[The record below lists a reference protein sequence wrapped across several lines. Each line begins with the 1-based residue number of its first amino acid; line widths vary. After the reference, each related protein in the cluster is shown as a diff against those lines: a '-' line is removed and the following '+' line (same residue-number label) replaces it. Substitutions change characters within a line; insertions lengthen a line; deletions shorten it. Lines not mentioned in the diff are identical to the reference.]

1 MIPIGSDIHK
11 RRCNFM
17 KFEDGKV
24 RALPP
29 IDNTREAWL
38 EFLSELPPEAEI
50 AMEVSTSSYF
60 TMRVREEAGWSQR
73 VIRVHSAGIDSP
85 RKQKNDRL
93 DATRL
98 ARKLAVN
105 HLEPLPQAWFPPLQ
119 IRPLRLR
126 TRQRCWLAVWRG
138 QAKNRVQGLLPMHGL
153 RPPGSDP
160 FGVEGRKWVGRQ
172 SLPTALQESA
182 EQLLRLIDR
191 LGQEIEL
198 SEKRLQAVEASY
210 PEIALLDTLPGVGPL
225 LAAVI
230 LGRGR
235 RPPALPLRRGF
246 GELHGVDPQLV
257 SERRGEGPG
266 AHSPARVRP
275 GCAGR

>member
-17 KFEDGKV
+17 KFEDGKM

-50 AMEVSTSSYF
+50 AMEVITSSYF
-60 TMRVREEAGWSQR
+60 TMRVLEEAGWGQR

-172 SLPTALQESA
+172 SLPTLQESA
-182 EQLLRLIDR
+182 EQLLCLIDR

-198 SEKRLQAVEASY
+198 SEKRPAGGGSLLPRDRLAGHAARRRA
-210 PEIALLDTLPGVGPL
+210 ALGSGD
-225 LAAVI
+225 